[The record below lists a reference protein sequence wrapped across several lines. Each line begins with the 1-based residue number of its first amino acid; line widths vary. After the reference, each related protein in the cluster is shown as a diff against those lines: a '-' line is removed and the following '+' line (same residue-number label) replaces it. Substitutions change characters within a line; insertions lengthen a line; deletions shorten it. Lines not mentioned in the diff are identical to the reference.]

1 MLTVHPAMKL
11 TLEIAA
17 TGVAAAALAGCGGD
31 GNNDAVTKRTQA
43 ELGDTFVVH
52 SCTATGEERDDL
64 RWYDCSVTDPDH
76 DEPRTWTVA
85 VDEDNNVANA
95 QPPEE

>member
-17 TGVAAAALAGCGGD
+17 TVVAAAVLAGCGGD
-31 GNNDAVTKRTQA
+31 GSDDAVTKRTQA

-64 RWYDCSVTDPDH
+64 RWYYRVVFIPD
-76 DEPRTWTVA
+76 
-85 VDEDNNVANA
+85 
-95 QPPEE
+95 